1 MSYKERL
8 RNMRK
13 EEETKYQASHS
24 GYLFLS
30 KETADRFTDEDDL
43 FFQDT
48 SV

>member
-13 EEETKYQASHS
+13 EEEIEYEASHS
-24 GYLFLS
+24 GYLFLN
-30 KETADRFTDEDDL
+30 KNTADRFTDEDDL
-43 FFQDT
+43 FYQDT